1 MRNYAVLS
9 TLTDEGR
16 RTVRKHP
23 ERIQQVNK
31 SLESMGVKVVAQ
43 YILLGQYDFLT
54 IIQAKD
60 NKTVLKGSLELGSRG
75 TMQTMTLP
83 AIPIDEFIA
92 DIKG

>member
-16 RTVRKHP
+16 RTVREHP

-31 SLESMGVKVVAQ
+31 SLEAMGVKVVAQ

-54 IIQAKD
+54 IIEAKD
-60 NKTVLKGSLELGSRG
+60 NKAVLKGSLELGSRG

-92 DIKG
+92 DING

>member
-1 MRNYAVLS
+1 MLYYAVLS
-9 TLTDEGR
+9 NLTDEGR
-16 RTVRKHP
+16 RTVKKHP

-31 SLESMGVKVVAQ
+31 SLEAMGVKVVAQ

-54 IIQAKD
+54 IIQARD
-60 NKTVLKGSLELGSRG
+60 NKSVLKGALELGSRG

-83 AIPIDEFIA
+83 AIPIDEFIS